1 MREEYQRGIALISVL
16 WITTL
21 LAVIAASFTS
31 SARTENQLARN
42 LVENAKAEA
51 LADGA
56 VHRAVL
62 GILELE
68 PERAWRT
75 DGTAYRLNY
84 GEGAVVVRI
93 FDEDAKVDLNVAPL
107 ELLTGV
113 LRLVGLDDEQ
123 AETLAERIVDFR
135 DEDDEPEP
143 NGAEDP
149 EYEAAGRQGGAL
161 DRPLVAE
168 AELLGVLGMSE
179 ALYGR
184 LRPFVT
190 VYSGAEGIDPS
201 RASPYVLRAVPGITP
216 ELVEAIRAAGPDGD
230 PFELIDDDTLFEIE
244 VYFVPSRQIMYR
256 VVAEART
263 TGGGVFVREAV
274 IELSGVPEQPF
285 MVHSWGRGALPSGD
299 PAGGYRG

>member
-31 SARTENQLARN
+31 SARTEGQLARN
-42 LVENAKAEA
+42 MVENAKAEA

-62 GILELE
+62 GISELE
-68 PERAWRT
+68 PERGWRT
-75 DGTAYRLNY
+75 DGTAYRLDY

-93 FDEDAKVDLNVAPL
+93 FDEDAKVDLNVAPP
-107 ELLTGV
+107 ELLAGV
-113 LRLVGLDDEQ
+113 LRLLGLDDEQ
-123 AETLAERIVDFR
+123 AEVLADRIVDFR

-143 NGAEDP
+143 DGAEDP
-149 EYEAAGRQGGAL
+149 EYEAAGREDGAL
-161 DRPLVAE
+161 DRMLVTE
-168 AELLGVLGMSE
+168 FELLGVLGMSE
-179 ALYGR
+179 PLYQR

-190 VYSGAEGIDPS
+190 VYSGAEGIDPT
-201 RASPYVLRAVPGITP
+201 RASLDVLRAVPGMTP
-216 ELVEAIRAAGPDGD
+216 ELAEAIRAAGPDGD
-230 PFELIDDDTLFEIE
+230 PFELIDDEALFEIE
-244 VYFVPSRQIMYR
+244 VYFVPSRQIMFR

-263 TGGGVFVREAV
+263 AGGGVFVREAV

-285 MVHSWGRGALPSGD
+285 MVHTWRRGTLP
-299 PAGGYRG
+299 

>member
-31 SARTENQLARN
+31 SARTEGQLARN
-42 LVENAKAEA
+42 MVENAKAEA

-62 GILELE
+62 GISELE
-68 PERAWRT
+68 PERGWRT
-75 DGTAYRLNY
+75 DGTAYRLDY

-93 FDEDAKVDLNVAPL
+93 FDEDAKVDLNVAPP
-107 ELLTGV
+107 ELLAGV
-113 LRLVGLDDEQ
+113 LRLLGLDDEQ
-123 AETLAERIVDFR
+123 ADVLADRIVDFR

-143 NGAEDP
+143 DGAEDP
-149 EYEAAGRQGGAL
+149 EYEAAGREDGAL
-161 DRPLVAE
+161 DRMLVTE
-168 AELLGVLGMSE
+168 FELLGVLGMSE
-179 ALYGR
+179 PLYQR

-190 VYSGAEGIDPS
+190 VYSGAEGIDPT
-201 RASPYVLRAVPGITP
+201 RASLDVLRAVPGMTP
-216 ELVEAIRAAGPDGD
+216 ELAEAIRAAGPDGD
-230 PFELIDDDTLFEIE
+230 PFELIDDEALFEIE
-244 VYFVPSRQIMYR
+244 VYFVPSRQIMFR

-263 TGGGVFVREAV
+263 AGGGVFVREAV

-285 MVHSWGRGALPSGD
+285 MVHTWRRGTLP
-299 PAGGYRG
+299 

>member
-1 MREEYQRGIALISVL
+1 MRDEYQRGIALISVL
-16 WITTL
+16 WVTTL
-21 LAVIAASFTS
+21 LAVIASSFTS

-68 PERAWRT
+68 PERAWRP
-75 DGTAYRLNY
+75 DGTAYRLDY

-93 FDEDAKVDLNVAPL
+93 FDEDAKVDLNVAPP
-107 ELLTGV
+107 ELLAGV
-113 LRLVGLDDEQ
+113 LRLLGLDDEQ
-123 AETLAERIVDFR
+123 AEALADRIVDFR

-143 NGAEDP
+143 DGAEDP
-149 EYEAAGRQGGAL
+149 EYEAAGREGGAL
-161 DRPLVAE
+161 DRPLVTE

-179 ALYGR
+179 ALYQR
-184 LRPFVT
+184 LRPLVT

-201 RASPYVLRAVPGITP
+201 RASLDVLRAVPGMTP
-216 ELVEAIRAAGPDGD
+216 ELAEAIRAAGPDVD
-230 PFELIDDDTLFEIE
+230 PFELIDDDALFEIE
-244 VYFVPSRQIMYR
+244 VYFVPSREIMFR

-263 TGGGVFVREAV
+263 AGGGVFMREAV

-285 MVHSWGRGALPSGD
+285 MVHTWGRGTLP
-299 PAGGYRG
+299 

>member
-16 WITTL
+16 WVTTL

-75 DGTAYRLNY
+75 DGTAYRLDY
-84 GEGAVVVRI
+84 GDGAVAVRI
-93 FDEDAKVDLNVAPL
+93 FDEDARVDLNVAPP
-107 ELLTGV
+107 ELLAGV
-113 LRLVGLDDEQ
+113 LRLVGLDEEQ
-123 AETLAERIVDFR
+123 AEVLADRIVDFR

-143 NGAEDP
+143 DGAEDP
-149 EYEAAGRQGGAL
+149 EYAAAGREAGAL
-161 DRPLVAE
+161 DRPLVTE
-168 AELLGVLGMSE
+168 SELLGVLGMSE
-179 ALYGR
+179 ALYQR
-184 LRPFVT
+184 LRPLVT
-190 VYSGAEGIDPS
+190 VYSGAEGIDPT
-201 RASPYVLRAVPGITP
+201 RASLDVLRAVPGMTP
-216 ELVEAIRAAGPDGD
+216 ELAEAIRAAGPDGD
-230 PFELIDDDTLFEIE
+230 PFELLEDDEELFEIE
-244 VYFVPSRQIMYR
+244 VYFVPSREIMYR

-263 TGGGVFVREAV
+263 AGGGVFVREAV
-274 IELSGVPEQPF
+274 IELAMQPERPF
-285 MVHSWGRGALPSGD
+285 VVHAWQRGEL
-299 PAGGYRG
+299 R